1 MLIFSRSD
9 NLFLVPA
16 KPQLERIESI
26 ESLEENDDDIDHNID
41 SLAHKQLIKQKSL
54 GTLEREFQLG

>member
-26 ESLEENDDDIDHNID
+26 ESLEENDDDIDYNID